1 MLQFWCRE
9 PVTQRWR
16 ESKSA
21 QYTSVLNPGWLQFI
35 TTHRHITSVEVKQ
48 AKKKR
53 IFSNLATQ
61 FPFSFQKITTSILWH
76 DHIFSTNRLKINL
89 IAYNEGGIPGQES
102 HKSHLQKGREPSQ
115 SVTQVAHR
123 TRLHQ
128 LCGHWTA
135 QSRSESS
142 PNSSFSNSVS
152 KDTK

>member
-48 AKKKR
+48 AEKKR

-61 FPFSFQKITTSILWH
+61 FPFSFRKITTSILWH

-102 HKSHLQKGREPSQ
+102 HKSHLQKSHEPSQ